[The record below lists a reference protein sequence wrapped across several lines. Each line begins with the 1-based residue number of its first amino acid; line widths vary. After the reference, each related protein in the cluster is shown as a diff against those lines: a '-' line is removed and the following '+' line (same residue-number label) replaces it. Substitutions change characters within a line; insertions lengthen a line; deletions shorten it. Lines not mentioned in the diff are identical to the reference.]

1 MASRE
6 LDVVLQLLRA
16 NPVIQGDTIAEQRA
30 HMAAAL
36 GSVPR
41 PPDVSY
47 RKVDAGGVPSEW
59 VIAPVSRAD
68 RVLIHLHG
76 GAYTMGGPDSHRLL
90 ATRRAR
96 TTRARVL
103 LPVYRLA
110 PEHPHPAAVE
120 DAAAAYRWVLGQGFT
135 PRQVAISGDSAG
147 GGLTAAVL
155 VALRDAG
162 DPLPAAGV
170 LISGWLDLTLRG
182 ESVRSRADVDPMVTV
197 ALLRQSGE
205 AYAKGSDP
213 RAPTASPV
221 FADLGGLPPLLVQVG
236 DREILLDDSR
246 AFAERAKQAGVD
258 VTLEVWDE
266 MIHVWHAF
274 ADLLPEGAQ
283 ACERIAEFLE
293 RRWS

>member
-1 MASRE
+1 MASPQLE
-6 LDVVLQLLRA
+6 VVIQLLRA
-16 NPVIQGDTIAEQRA
+16 NPPVQGDTIAEQRA
-30 HMAAAL
+30 NMAAAL
-36 GSVPR
+36 GSLPR
-41 PPDVSY
+41 PPDVDY

-59 VIAPVSRAD
+59 VIAPESRAD

-90 ATRRAR
+90 ATRLAR
-96 TTRARVL
+96 TARARVL
-103 LPVYRLA
+103 LPDYRLA

-120 DAAAAYRWVLGQGFT
+120 DAAAAYRFVLGQGLA
-135 PRQVAISGDSAG
+135 PSRIAISGDSAG
-147 GGLTAAVL
+147 GGLAAAVL

-182 ESVRSRADVDPMVTV
+182 ESIRTKADVDPMVTV

-221 FADLGGLPPLLVQVG
+221 FADLAGLPPLLVQVG
-236 DREILLDDSR
+236 GREILLDDSR
-246 AFAERAKQAGVD
+246 AFAERARQAGVD
-258 VTLEVWDE
+258 VSLEVWDE

-274 ADLLPEGAQ
+274 ADLLPEGVQ